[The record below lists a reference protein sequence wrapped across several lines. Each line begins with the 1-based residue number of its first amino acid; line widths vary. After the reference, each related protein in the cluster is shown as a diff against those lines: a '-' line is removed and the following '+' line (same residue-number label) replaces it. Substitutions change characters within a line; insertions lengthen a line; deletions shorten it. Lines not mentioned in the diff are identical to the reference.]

1 MRRSAPWL
9 IAALATLPVAPLNG
23 APGGPPPVIVHI
35 ADTPDNQCFITAD
48 GEPIAINTPPPPPL
62 KLQMRSRGVRLTY
75 ADPKP
80 DFHCIS
86 GVIFPLQAEGIDIR
100 N

>member
-1 MRRSAPWL
+1 MRRSAACL
-9 IAALATLPVAPLNG
+9 IAALVILLPGPLN
-23 APGGPPPVIVHI
+23 AAGPPPVIVHI
-35 ADTPDNQCFITAD
+35 ADTPDNQCVITAD

-86 GVIFPLQAEGIDIR
+86 GVIVPLQAEGIDIR
-100 N
+100 T